1 MTVTQK
7 LTAAHFRTPL
17 FNDWCPGC
25 GDFGILASIQMALA
39 ELQIEPHR
47 AVVFSGIGC
56 SSKTPHYINV
66 YGIHTVHGR
75 PLPFAIGAKLANP
88 DLTVIAVGG
97 DGDGLGIGAGHF
109 VNAGRRNVDITYIL
123 YDNGVYGLTKGQA
136 SPTLRRG
143 LKTKALPRPNI
154 NDAVNPIALAIVS
167 GYTFVARGYAYDT
180 RHLKELI
187 KQGIQHKGTSFIQV
201 LQPCPT
207 YNDIHTKEWFAGE
220 DKIDP
225 VSKRPTPRL
234 YKLEEIGYVA
244 EVQSDS
250 EEERVKRRVEAI
262 RLSYEWGDRIPIGV
276 FYNDPFTPTYEERI
290 AGIAPVYLEAAPA
303 WQPIRTK
310 SLRPVADVTNIFN
323 ELKVVQ

>member
-7 LTAAHFRTPL
+7 LTLAHFRTPL

-25 GDFGILASIQMALA
+25 GDFGILSSIQMALA
-39 ELQIEPHR
+39 ELQIEPHKV
-47 AVVFSGIGC
+47 AVFSGIGC
-56 SSKTPHYINV
+56 SSKTPHYINT

-75 PLPFAIGAKLANP
+75 PLPFALAAKLANP
-88 DLTVIAVGG
+88 DLTVLAVGG

-109 VNAGRRNVDITYIL
+109 VNTGRRNVDITYVL

-154 NDAVNPIALAIVS
+154 NDAVNPIALAIVC

-187 KQGIQHKGTSFIQV
+187 KLGIKHRGTSFIQV

-207 YNDIHTKEWFAGE
+207 YNDLFTKEWYAGE
-220 DKIDP
+220 DRVDP
-225 VSKRPTPRL
+225 ATNKPMPRL
-234 YKLEEIGYVA
+234 YRLEDTGYDG
-244 EVQSDS
+244 EVKSES
-250 EEERVKRRVEAI
+250 EEEAVSKAVEAI
-262 RLSYEWGDRIPIGV
+262 KKSYEWGDRIPIGV
-276 FYNDPFTPTYEERI
+276 FYRNPFVPTYDQRI
-290 AGIAPVYLEAAPA
+290 ASIAPTYLESPPA
-303 WQPIRTK
+303 QQPIRTK
-310 SLRPVADVTNIFN
+310 SLKPVADVSAIFE
-323 ELKVVQ
+323 ELRILY